1 MVVRTMMSEEER
13 DEDVE
18 EERVRMEPNMGQV
31 ARTTRP

>member
-13 DEDVE
+13 EEDVE
-18 EERVRMEPNMGQV
+18 EERVRMALNMGQV